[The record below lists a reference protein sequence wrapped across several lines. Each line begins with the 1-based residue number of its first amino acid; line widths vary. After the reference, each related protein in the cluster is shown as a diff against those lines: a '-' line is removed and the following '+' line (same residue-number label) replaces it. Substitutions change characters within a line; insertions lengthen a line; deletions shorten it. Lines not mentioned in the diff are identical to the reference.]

1 MNQIRV
7 IAARMRSTQV
17 SFIHTS
23 PLSAALDEQL
33 KKKLDDCVH
42 NAPVVVFMFVPH
54 FIPFYSHF

>member
-7 IAARMRSTQV
+7 IAARMRSTQA

-42 NAPVVVFMFVPH
+42 NAPVVVFMFVLYS
-54 FIPFYSHF
+54 ILVYSHF